1 MHVNDYIHHV
11 MLVGITPACVMMA
24 VLGITPARVIMVGIT
39 QVCSCVTAKRKHC
52 FNSQFPQ
59 QPT

>member
-11 MLVGITPACVMMA
+11 MLVGITPARVM
-24 VLGITPARVIMVGIT
+24 MVGIT